1 MTKKSIIDKIK
12 ENDLKELWEY
22 KKLSLVYPQFK
33 MFDGLY
39 KIKKEEYVEKYKKE
53 IKE

>member
-33 MFDGLY
+33 MFDGFY
-39 KIKKEEYVEKYKKE
+39 KIKKEEYVKKYKKE